1 MESESDPLTRRA
13 VDLFEKEP
21 LKGNSEVHLHT
32 PTKFGED
39 RSKDLGGDREQT
51 DRQTNRQ
58 TDKRCSIYSMM
69 HGSLI
74 GIMCFETFKLL
85 TGVPLLPNSLK
96 VWHLRVFS
104 DNVILTRLRAVKV
117 AF

>member
-1 MESESDPLTRRA
+1 MNVIWTVTPAKSMLESQ
-13 VDLFEKEP
+13 
-21 LKGNSEVHLHT
+21 LHT
-32 PTKFGED
+32 
-39 RSKDLGGDREQT
+39 
-51 DRQTNRQ
+51 
-58 TDKRCSIYSMM
+58 RCFFIINDM
-69 HGSLI
+69 HRSLI
-74 GIMCFETFKLL
+74 GIMWFETFKLL

>member
-1 MESESDPLTRRA
+1 
-13 VDLFEKEP
+13 
-21 LKGNSEVHLHT
+21 
-32 PTKFGED
+32 
-39 RSKDLGGDREQT
+39 
-51 DRQTNRQ
+51 
-58 TDKRCSIYSMM
+58 M

-74 GIMCFETFKLL
+74 GVMCFETFKLL

-117 AF
+117 AFWIYYLVFAKKHWYSKVLCLSKSLKSLEDYKIRFHNWLCGTIDIN